1 MVRNIAQQLLFGLSC
16 TNVFHRGSFGHGVP
30 PQIAKSQY
38 DVPLPTIDSLVPPH
52 ARSTERVRA
61 ARCHIALCRLTEI
74 LGELLPLVYGLQV
87 KLARESSK
95 KLRQIRTDLDL
106 WEDSLP
112 DWLRSPTQNRGDQ
125 LHASSSLQLAFLA
138 VKMLISRVE
147 LNVSTP
153 TIFLIVV
160 RLTIF
165 YRRSTMRKQKTP
177 KLVGISRQN
186 VANQRRI
193 SCGLFHLCARNTSR
207 SSGSLVRHPY
217 LPNELQFSNSRS

>member
-1 MVRNIAQQLLFGLSC
+1 MVSNIAPQLLSGLLC
-16 TNVFHRGSFGHGVP
+16 ANIFYRGSFGHGVP

-38 DVPLPTIDSLVPPH
+38 DVPLPTVDSLVPPH
-52 ARSTERVRA
+52 ARSNERVRA

-74 LGELLPLVYGLQV
+74 LGELLPLVYGLQA

-147 LNVSTP
+147 LNVSTS
-153 TIFLIVV
+153 TITLIEL
-160 RLTIF
+160 RLT
-165 YRRSTMRKQKTP
+165 M
-177 KLVGISRQN
+177 
-186 VANQRRI
+186 
-193 SCGLFHLCARNTSR
+193 LFTGGQQC
-207 SSGSLVRHPY
+207 
-217 LPNELQFSNSRS
+217 